1 MKKLDI
7 TLLLCLL
14 GGILS
19 AVIFEITGGKT
30 VLDWFQVLYVLGAT
44 NIIYMHTIERRF
56 SD

>member
-19 AVIFEITGGKT
+19 AVIFEITWGKT
-30 VLDWFQVLYVLGAT
+30 VLDWFQALYILGAT